1 MWIHQLKFY
10 SISPLSIFGPFHR
23 AKVECDFSRT
33 IVLQRKDLI
42 FHSCKNAALL
52 KTGQNRTYKS
62 ACGEIFSAR
71 EHKSW
76 DDNLVMGCLYWQGWA
91 RAMAMAMAMAMA
103 RPKCD
108 EAITELHPDSWIAF
122 LHPCTSQNWSSCFLY
137 QIDKQNTILGTYD
150 MIWYAKFLKYKSWL
164 PNIQIWQKSWARNP
178 IMILKLQQESI
189 ITIGIDWKWINMAR
203 LPLMPHHSN
212 EEDSVFAPMIETSLL
227 FRCISAK
234 VETHMRGNAC
244 CTTNIKKPGSNLIYQ
259 KWKKN

>member
-1 MWIHQLKFY
+1 
-10 SISPLSIFGPFHR
+10 
-23 AKVECDFSRT
+23 
-33 IVLQRKDLI
+33 
-42 FHSCKNAALL
+42 
-52 KTGQNRTYKS
+52 
-62 ACGEIFSAR
+62 
-71 EHKSW
+71 
-76 DDNLVMGCLYWQGWA
+76 
-91 RAMAMAMAMAMA
+91 MA

-234 VETHMRGNAC
+234 VETHMRGNAR